1 MTKHTKENDRLRK
14 LVESFPKLT
23 VTVLGDLVADEFV
36 FGEISRVSREA
47 PVLILKHRDRK
58 VVPGG
63 GANAIYN
70 LADLG
75 VNVLPV
81 GVVGDDEPG
90 RLLLR
95 AFRHKR
101 IPVSG
106 VLKDKSYST
115 VTKTR
120 ILAGFAHTAGQQV
133 VRLDREPTEGPD
145 SHLRRELVLAAREY
159 TRASDA
165 LLVSDYGYGAATPT
179 LLNVIREKRGLDNV
193 LVTLDSRHRMLEFS
207 GVTAATPNES
217 EVEEVLGIRIGND
230 WERLLAAGDQ
240 IAVQMNLESLLITR
254 GKDGMVA
261 FPRRHKPVDLPIY
274 GSDEV
279 ADVTGA
285 GDTVIAT
292 FTASLAAGGTAEEAA
307 QLANYAGGIVVMKR
321 GTATVSQQELLE
333 ALDKTTPVAREHERV
348 GTGLC
353 PVQAGRS
360 PASTCESAPIKTRT
374 GSLTTS
380 FHRKIVSRDQ
390 LQQYVA
396 NWRRAGDRITLA
408 NGCFDLLHVGHV
420 RYLHAARELGGKLIV
435 AVNTDAAVR
444 ELKGEGRPAMPA
456 EERAEIL
463 ASLADVDAVVVFPE
477 KDVRAIIREIRPDF
491 HAKGTD
497 YTAENVP
504 ERDEVEACGG
514 RDVIVGDPKNHSAT
528 EIISRLGPR
537 ES

>member
-1 MTKHTKENDRLRK
+1 MTKHPKENDRLRK
-14 LVESFPKLT
+14 IVEAFPKIT

-106 VLKDKSYST
+106 VLKDKTYST

-133 VRLDREPTEGPD
+133 VRLDREPSDVPNP
-145 SHLRRELVLAAREY
+145 HLRRELILAARQY
-159 TRASDA
+159 GRASDA
-165 LLVSDYGYGAATPT
+165 LLVSDYGYGAATPS
-179 LLNVIREKRGLDNV
+179 LLNAVREKRGLEKV
-193 LVTLDSRHRMLEFS
+193 PVTLDSRYRMLEFTDI
-207 GVTAATPNES
+207 TAATPNES
-217 EVEEVLGIRIGND
+217 EVEEMLRIRIGND
-230 WERLLAAGDQ
+230 WSRLVAAGDQ
-240 IAVQMNLESLLITR
+240 ILGQMNLESLVITR

-261 FPRRHKPVDLPIY
+261 FPRRHKPVDLPIF

-279 ADVTGA
+279 TDVTGA

-292 FTASLAAGGTAEEAA
+292 FTAALAAGATTEEAA

-321 GTATVSQQELLE
+321 GTATVSQQELLDAIE
-333 ALDKTTPVAREHERV
+333 KAPPV
-348 GTGLC
+348 
-353 PVQAGRS
+353 
-360 PASTCESAPIKTRT
+360 TRP
-374 GSLTTS
+374 
-380 FHRKIVSRDQ
+380 H
-390 LQQYVA
+390 
-396 NWRRAGDRITLA
+396 
-408 NGCFDLLHVGHV
+408 
-420 RYLHAARELGGKLIV
+420 
-435 AVNTDAAVR
+435 
-444 ELKGEGRPAMPA
+444 
-456 EERAEIL
+456 
-463 ASLADVDAVVVFPE
+463 
-477 KDVRAIIREIRPDF
+477 
-491 HAKGTD
+491 
-497 YTAENVP
+497 
-504 ERDEVEACGG
+504 
-514 RDVIVGDPKNHSAT
+514 
-528 EIISRLGPR
+528 
-537 ES
+537 